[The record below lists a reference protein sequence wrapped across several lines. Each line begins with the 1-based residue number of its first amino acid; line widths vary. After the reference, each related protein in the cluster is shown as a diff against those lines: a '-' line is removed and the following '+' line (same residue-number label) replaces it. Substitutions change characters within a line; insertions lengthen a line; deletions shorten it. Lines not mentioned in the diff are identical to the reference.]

1 MSHAVLAPSAAHKWI
16 NCPPSARLEEKF
28 PDAISEVAQE
38 GTFAHKLAEICL
50 QNFFG
55 FMPTEIFQAEY
66 EKMKL
71 KKFYSRELEEYVETY
86 VDKVIFKMGL
96 AMGKDKGAAIL
107 LEQKVDLSE
116 YVPKGYGHADAI
128 IISDGMMEVCDL
140 KYGAGVKVEAENNP
154 QLRLYALGAYS
165 ELNFLYEIKSV
176 TVTIIQPRNGGISS
190 ENISVTELLDWG
202 EKIKKIAE
210 LAFKGEGEFKA
221 GEHCKFCR
229 ASMRCKTFANYQL
242 EVVKKDFDNPDFLSD
257 EEISKILRRADT
269 IIKWLG
275 NVKEFALKEALE
287 NNKHW
292 TGFKL
297 VEGRS
302 VRKIIDEQKAAE
314 ILRQNGASDAEI
326 YKPKEI
332 LGITA
337 LEKNFGKKK
346 IAEILGG
353 VIQKPPG
360 APVLVEESDK
370 RQEWH
375 RAETDFDNL
384 ENIPAD
390 KRTNVNLFETELN
403 TETKEK

>member
-1 MSHAVLAPSAAHKWI
+1 MSHAVLAPSSAHKWI

-28 PDAISEVAQE
+28 PDKINEVALE
-38 GTFAHKLAEICL
+38 GTFAHKFAEISL
-50 QNFFG
+50 QHFFKQISDEK
-55 FMPTEIFQAEY
+55 FQNLTEQ
-66 EKMKL
+66 MKGNR
-71 KKFYSRELEEYVETY
+71 FYSKGLEEFVSEYTDV
-86 VDKVIFKMGL
+86 VIEKYF
-96 AMGKDKGAAIL
+96 AAKDKGAAVL
-107 LEQKVDLSE
+107 LEQQVDLSE
-116 YVPKGYGHADAI
+116 YLPKGYGHADAI
-128 IISDGMMEVCDL
+128 IISDGVMEICDL
-140 KYGAGVKVEAENNP
+140 KYGAGVKVSAKNNP

-202 EKIKKIAE
+202 EKIKKIAA

-229 ASMRCKTFANYQL
+229 ASMRCKTFADYQL
-242 EVVKKDFDNPDFLSD
+242 EVVKNDFDDPDFLSD
-257 EEISKILRRADT
+257 EEISKILSRADS

-275 NVKEFALKEALE
+275 NVKEFALKEAVE
-287 NNKHW
+287 KNRHW

-302 VRKIIDEQKAAE
+302 VRKIIDEEKAAE
-314 ILRQNGASDAEI
+314 ILRQNGANDSEI

-346 IAEILGG
+346 IAEMLGG

-370 RQEWH
+370 RAEWH
-375 RAETDFDNL
+375 KAENDFDNL
-384 ENIPAD
+384 ETENL
-390 KRTNVNLFETELN
+390 NLFEGEM
-403 TETKEK
+403 KIG